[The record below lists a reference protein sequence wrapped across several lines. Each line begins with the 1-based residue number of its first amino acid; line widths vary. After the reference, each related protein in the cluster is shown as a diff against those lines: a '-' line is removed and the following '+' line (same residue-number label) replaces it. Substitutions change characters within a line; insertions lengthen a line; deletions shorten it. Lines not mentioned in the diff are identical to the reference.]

1 MSTFVVTP
9 KYQSFELPIEAKG
22 RQYIGYL
29 DLSSLEQS
37 PCGQFASFSLIDASN
52 QMLRF
57 TINQKIWL
65 QVQQLIKAIHFESK
79 QQLYIWIEMNSDG
92 VVVNSR
98 VFQVGWQ
105 IEQLMTVFQ
114 SCYHFE
120 ALYQLL
126 KVIQW
131 IRTPAIAKF
140 CHELLADISLISR
153 WVSLPASKRHHH
165 SYPGGLLAHSLE
177 CALIAEQNV
186 EMLTELST
194 REKEVTILAALLH
207 DIGKTQTLSMD
218 GHTSNGRLIDHELLT
233 LQVLAKPLDV
243 LKKLSPDVVQT
254 LQYLLTWKSSM
265 GFCKFVGGNIIKL
278 ADQISTSASLRRMAF
293 TNKPDYFIYA
303 PLNVCKKVFFVNR
316 LN

>member
-9 KYQSFELPIEAKG
+9 KYQPFELPIEAKG

-37 PCGQFASFSLIDASN
+37 PCGQFASFCLIDANN
-52 QMLRF
+52 QILRF
-57 TINQKIWL
+57 TINQKIWR
-65 QVQQLIKAIHFESK
+65 QIQQQIKAIHFDSK

-92 VVVNSR
+92 IVVNSR
-98 VFQVGWQ
+98 VFQAGWQ
-105 IEQLMTVFQ
+105 IEQLITVFQ

-126 KVIQW
+126 KVVQGLA
-131 IRTPAIAKF
+131 TPAIAKF
-140 CHELLADISLISR
+140 GHELLTDIKLMSR

-177 CALIAEQNV
+177 CAFITEQNV
-186 EMLTELST
+186 AMLTELSI
-194 REKEVTILAALLH
+194 REKEVTVLAALLH

-218 GHTSNGRLIDHELLT
+218 GHTSTGRLIDHELLT
-233 LQVLAKPLDV
+233 LQVLAQPLEI
-243 LKKLSPDVVQT
+243 LSKGWSDGAQV

-265 GFCKFVGGNIIKL
+265 GFCKFIGGNIIKL

-293 TNKPDYFIYA
+293 KDKPNYFHFAELQVGSRPQY
-303 PLNVCKKVFFVNR
+303 LNR
-316 LN
+316 LH